1 MIEEVKAQLK
11 TKIAGMTELK
21 IEEIDEQAHLAELG
35 IDSLQALELL
45 VMLER
50 TYQIEIP
57 QAALKY
63 FTSVNNVAE
72 LIARQMQEVAVA

>member
-1 MIEEVKAQLK
+1 MIDEVKAQLK
-11 TKIAGMTELK
+11 AKIASMTELK

-50 TYQIEIP
+50 AYRIEIP